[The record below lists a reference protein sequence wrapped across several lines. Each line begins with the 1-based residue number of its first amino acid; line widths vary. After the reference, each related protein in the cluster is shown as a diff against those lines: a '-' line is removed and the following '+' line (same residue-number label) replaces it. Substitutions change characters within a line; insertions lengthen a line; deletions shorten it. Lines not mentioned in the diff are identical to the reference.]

1 MLVALGLGAWLDVA
15 PLASIEWS
23 ARGLGAGIAA
33 TAPLVLGLWWCRR
46 TTFAPVA
53 RLVTFVEQRVAPMFA
68 GCSVAVLALVA
79 AMAGVGEELLFR
91 GVLQPALQAH
101 VSAWLAVASV
111 GALFGLVH
119 WLTPTYAVLAGIVG
133 AYLGG
138 LFLVSGNLLVP
149 IVAHSLYDLV
159 ALVLLTRVKPVPP
172 PCVL

>member
-53 RLVTFVEQRVAPMFA
+53 RLVTFVERRVAPMFA
-68 GCSVAVLALVA
+68 GCSLAVLALVA

-101 VSAWLAVASV
+101 VSAWLAVAIV

-119 WLTPTYAVLAGIVG
+119 WLTPMYAVLA
-133 AYLGG
+133 AHRRR
-138 LFLVSGNLLVP
+138 VSRR
-149 IVAHSLYDLV
+149 
-159 ALVLLTRVKPVPP
+159 ALPRERESARADRRALALRSRRARPPRRV
-172 PCVL
+172 